1 MNRIMKKIYYIL
13 AMKKQE
19 QKEDPVVLNRFRH
32 MTAEEKLNL
41 SLRLYY
47 SARQL
52 KTAAI
57 KQLHPEWTEEEVE
70 NKVREIFLY
79 ARS

>member
-1 MNRIMKKIYYIL
+1 MEKDHP
-13 AMKKQE
+13 
-19 QKEDPVVLNRFRH
+19 KEDEIVRNRFKN
-32 MTAEEKLNL
+32 MTAGEKLNL

-52 KTAAI
+52 KKAAI
-57 KQLHPEWTEEEVE
+57 QQRHPDLSEEEVE

>member
-1 MNRIMKKIYYIL
+1 MQN
-13 AMKKQE
+13 E
-19 QKEDPVVLNRFRH
+19 KEIVQNRFKS

-47 SARQL
+47 SAREL
-52 KTAAI
+52 KKAAI
-57 KQLHPEWTEEEVE
+57 HHIHPEMTEEEVE

-79 ARS
+79 ART